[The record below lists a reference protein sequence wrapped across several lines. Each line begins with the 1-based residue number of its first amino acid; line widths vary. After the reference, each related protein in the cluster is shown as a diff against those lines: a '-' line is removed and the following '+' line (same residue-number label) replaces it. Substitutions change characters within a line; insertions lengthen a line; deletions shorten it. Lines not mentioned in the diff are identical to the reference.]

1 VTGQIREEQGTRN
14 KEQGTDAFFI
24 FSLSSV
30 LLIILEITAGLM
42 SPVGQVAAQPL
53 PDKMPHG
60 PVT

>member
-1 VTGQIREEQGTRN
+1 MASTLYQGNDRS
-14 KEQGTDAFFI
+14 KPQGTDASFN

-30 LLIILEITAGLM
+30 LLIILEFTVGLM

-60 PVT
+60 SVT